1 MKTVWC
7 NVNLHKADIAVDEQ
21 NLIKPDCVN
30 KNQHFDNYHIVVR
43 CRWDSAGMGVHGEG
57 QEGKENTSTGITW
70 KEVQC
75 KDNCQICWLFWILMK
90 LETVE
95 PEAKSFAQSR
105 LFNYSSSTDAM

>member
-1 MKTVWC
+1 
-7 NVNLHKADIAVDEQ
+7 
-21 NLIKPDCVN
+21 
-30 KNQHFDNYHIVVR
+30 
-43 CRWDSAGMGVHGEG
+43 MGVQGYCEG
-57 QEGKENTSTGITW
+57 QEGKENTSTDITW
-70 KEVQC
+70 QDIQC